1 MRLKPIAA
9 AVLLAAV
16 LAAPAIA
23 NDPAKPAE
31 PAAVES
37 KPAAPA
43 AADAKPAEAAT
54 EAKPAEAASGG
65 AGGPVPLLETV
76 KAAKGTL
83 KNPFTDNAQAIEEGK
98 KLYLSYSCNGCHG
111 GGGGGGM
118 CPPLTNETF
127 IYGSE
132 DDTLFRLIALGSVDL
147 IATGFARVKLE
158 SVKGP
163 MPGYSEI
170 IDDSD
175 KLWKII
181 AFIRSVYKG
190 RPHMRNW

>member
-1 MRLKPIAA
+1 MIAA
-9 AVLLAAV
+9 ALLAAL
-16 LAAPAIA
+16 LAGPSFA
-23 NDPAKPAE
+23 NEPAKPAE
-31 PAAVES
+31 PAAD
-37 KPAAPA
+37 AQPA
-43 AADAKPAEAAT
+43 AATD
-54 EAKPAEAASGG
+54 AKPAEAASGG
-65 AGGPVPLLETV
+65 TGAPVPLLETV
-76 KAAKGTL
+76 KAARGTL
-83 KNPFTDNAQAIEEGK
+83 KNPHTDNPKSIEEGK

-132 DDTLFRLIALGSVDL
+132 DDTLFRLIAMGSADL
-147 IATGFARVKLE
+147 LASGFARVRQE

-190 RPHMRNW
+190 RPETRKW